1 MYSAIREA
9 ECNSQVTKHLHF
21 GLPFFQSQRDAHRLI
36 NEHGL
41 SGRCTVLDGRREE
54 GREGESASELVSHS
68 SRGVITAPA
77 QVARQGGRGG
87 GQCSPSRRRHC
98 NYLGNII
105 LKSGCCP
112 RRCCYI
118 KQRFGKRDLLRQ
130 QRRGWWQLRRPVDK
144 LVARMLFILMGK
156 CKQ

>member
-9 ECNSQVTKHLHF
+9 EYNSQVTKHLHF

-68 SRGVITAPA
+68 SRGVITAPT
-77 QVARQGGRGG
+77 QVARRGG
-87 GQCSPSRRRHC
+87 HAVQPVGRHC